1 MRRSAGWGAI
11 RAEKLS
17 LPEPGRKLL
26 ATLRSAMPTDD
37 LLKPSLDERFDVSR
51 LRSPHASRP
60 WDPERLKFAAFFCWP
75 VGAGALFATN
85 YRRLGQPRAA
95 NWTWA
100 GTVVLTLAFLATAVY
115 LAFLQAPGTKVPT
128 KLGKYLFMA
137 IAMGCAIGITKHQS
151 GPYRA
156 FETSGGEPP
165 RLWPWVV
172 GALAANLLVLIGV
185 LVGAAVYLRD
195 EE

>member
-1 MRRSAGWGAI
+1 
-11 RAEKLS
+11 
-17 LPEPGRKLL
+17 
-26 ATLRSAMPTDD
+26 MPTDD
-37 LLKPSLDERFDVSR
+37 LLKPSLDDRFDVSR
-51 LRSPHASRP
+51 LRSPTASRP

-75 VGAGALFATN
+75 IGAGALFATN

-100 GTVVLTLAFLATAVY
+100 GTVVLSIAFLATAVY
-115 LAFLQAPGTKVPT
+115 LAFLQSPGTKVPT
-128 KLGKYLFMA
+128 KFGKYVFMA
-137 IAMGCAIGITKHQS
+137 IAMGCAFGIAKHQS

-172 GALAANLLVLIGV
+172 GGLAANVLVLGGV
-185 LVGAAVYLRD
+185 LIGAAVYLRD